1 MSFPVQY
8 RTITSLIRGWIFRGP
23 VYVQLAVTPRCNL
36 NCRMCQVVKTWKG
49 EPELTL
55 QQMERIAA
63 TLMKLGVGYIVLTGG
78 EPFLRKDL
86 PQIVKLFS
94 ERGFDVRLQTNG
106 TLTSHKLADRL
117 IENGLRH
124 ISVSLNSLDPKIED
138 EFSSGRN
145 VWKKVMNTLGI
156 FSEKL
161 PTRGSMVV
169 LNSVVLPH
177 TIDEIP
183 SLAEF
188 ARRAGFYNSFIPV
201 HIATDQSGLNYR
213 SHQSELSFQ
222 ADQYT
227 QIDRGYEELIEL
239 KNKGYPVF
247 GSRRFLRESA
257 EFLKTGKTSWRCPI
271 PDLFFEVAPDGRYSP
286 CSEFTTRY
294 SVLNPDFVER
304 YSSPQ
309 FKKEIRKYAQACPGC
324 MYACWPEVTYMC
336 TSPRVFLERIGE
348 FFRLL
353 CFRRPRYSPVELME
367 IAASCRSFR

>member
-1 MSFPVQY
+1 
-8 RTITSLIRGWIFRGP
+8 
-23 VYVQLAVTPRCNL
+23 
-36 NCRMCQVVKTWKG
+36 
-49 EPELTL
+49 
-55 QQMERIAA
+55 
-63 TLMKLGVGYIVLTGG
+63 
-78 EPFLRKDL
+78 
-86 PQIVKLFS
+86 
-94 ERGFDVRLQTNG
+94 
-106 TLTSHKLADRL
+106 
-117 IENGLRH
+117 
-124 ISVSLNSLDPKIED
+124 
-138 EFSSGRN
+138 
-145 VWKKVMNTLGI
+145 MNTLGI

-222 ADQYT
+222 ANQYT

-286 CSEFTTRY
+286 CSEFTTLY
-294 SVLNPDFVER
+294 SVLNPDFVEQ